1 VGQLSKRGN
10 SLRVMAG
17 AVRWGRRGARLNH
30 ARAVGAATAEQHE
43 LLREAQQE
51 APHFADDVEPNFF

>member
-30 ARAVGAATAEQHE
+30 ARPVGATAQQHE

-51 APHFADDVEPNFF
+51 APHFADGVEANFF